1 MKIKTKEQYAKRFKK
16 RGKDKIRSLKRRVK

>member
-16 RGKDKIRSLKRRVK
+16 RSRGKIRSLKRRIK